1 LAQVDLTRRA
11 EIGRQKRART
21 RAGIIE
27 TALRVV
33 AERGFDAPT
42 IDEFVDAAQVAR
54 GTFYNYFETRE
65 ELLAAVAAHVVD
77 EIDSALLPIYA
88 STDDPA
94 RRMSVA
100 LRHFTIKSRERP
112 DWGWLIVRMIP
123 IRGGPLS
130 EEMRKG
136 VLQDL
141 TSGKRS
147 GRFKIASVEAA
158 LAFGMGTLMMS
169 IRTALS
175 SPVPTDFAE
184 SMASMLLQGYGVPAR
199 EASRLASLPMP
210 PETQPI
216 VSGRSDARPRVART
230 RVKSRVSRF

>member
-1 LAQVDLTRRA
+1 MAAGLTFSNVGPAAGILRCQPVLSRTFGNVSVGIGWGYFLAKVDLARRA
-11 EIGRQKRART
+11 EIGRQKRARP

-42 IDEFVDAAQVAR
+42 IDDFVDAAHVAR
-54 GTFYNYFETRE
+54 GTFYNYFQTRE
-65 ELLAAVAAHVVD
+65 ELLAAVAAYVVD

-100 LRHFTIKSRERP
+100 LRHFTRKSRERP
-112 DWGWLIVRMIP
+112 EWGWLIVRMIP
-123 IRGGPLS
+123 IEGGPLS

-147 GRFKIASVEAA
+147 GRF
-158 LAFGMGTLMMS
+158 
-169 IRTALS
+169 
-175 SPVPTDFAE
+175 
-184 SMASMLLQGYGVPAR
+184 
-199 EASRLASLPMP
+199 
-210 PETQPI
+210 
-216 VSGRSDARPRVART
+216 
-230 RVKSRVSRF
+230 